1 MDMLTE
7 IHRNRESL
15 GDLNQD
21 KYYNIRRFRQLN
33 LA

>member
-7 IHRNRESL
+7 IHSHRERL

-21 KYYNIRRFRQLN
+21 NYYNIRRFKQLN